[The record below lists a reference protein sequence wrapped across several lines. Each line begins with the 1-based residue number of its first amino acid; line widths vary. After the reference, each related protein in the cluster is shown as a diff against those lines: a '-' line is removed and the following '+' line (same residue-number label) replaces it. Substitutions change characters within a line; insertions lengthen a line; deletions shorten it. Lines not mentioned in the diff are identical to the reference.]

1 MIKWHELFFQ
11 GVKQIWNNICVVSLK
26 TYPKKCKKPRSLTV
40 KSLTSFYGWSCC
52 KIQRNN
58 FTHQRNNYFDSTN
71 YLYIQQNS
79 YLYIQR
85 NNYFDSTNYLYIQQN
100 NYLYIQRNNDL
111 YIQRNNYLCIHQ
123 NNYFH
128 STNYLHSQG
137 NNYFDSTNYL
147 YIRRIIYISNEI
159 IISIQQILFNE
170 WIEVFLFNQIVIKY
184 MVNKIWTWKMKSGLY
199 FVWIYKRSKTKTHI
213 AQAECW

>member
-11 GVKQIWNNICVVSLK
+11 GVKQIWNNICVISLK

-71 YLYIQQNS
+71 YLYI
-79 YLYIQR
+79 
-85 NNYFDSTNYLYIQQN
+85 
-100 NYLYIQRNNDL
+100 
-111 YIQRNNYLCIHQ
+111 
-123 NNYFH
+123 
-128 STNYLHSQG
+128 
-137 NNYFDSTNYL
+137 
-147 YIRRIIYISNEI
+147 RRIIYISNEI
-159 IISIQQILFNE
+159 IISIQQILLNE

-199 FVWIYKRSKTKTHI
+199 FVWIYKRSRTKTHI

>member
-11 GVKQIWNNICVVSLK
+11 GVKQIWNNICVISLK

-85 NNYFDSTNYLYIQQN
+85 NNYFDSTNYLHIQQN
-100 NYLYIQRNNDL
+100 NYLYIQRNND
-111 YIQRNNYLCIHQ
+111 YIFNEIIIYVFTKIIIFIQQIIYTVNEIIILIQ
-123 NNYFH
+123 
-128 STNYLHSQG
+128 
-137 NNYFDSTNYL
+137 
-147 YIRRIIYISNEI
+147 RIIYIIDE
-159 IISIQQILFNE
+159 LFT
-170 WIEVFLFNQIVIKY
+170 Y
-184 MVNKIWTWKMKSGLY
+184 PMK
-199 FVWIYKRSKTKTHI
+199 
-213 AQAECW
+213 